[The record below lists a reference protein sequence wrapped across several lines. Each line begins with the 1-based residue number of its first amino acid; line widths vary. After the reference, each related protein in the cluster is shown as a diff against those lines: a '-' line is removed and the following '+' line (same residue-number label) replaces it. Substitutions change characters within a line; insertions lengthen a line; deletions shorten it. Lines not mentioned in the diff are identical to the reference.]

1 MKPQLMRSATDRY
14 IGGVCGGIAQTY
26 GLDPALVRLIA
37 LLLLLLPGP
46 GVLVYIV
53 MWIIMPLG
61 Y

>member
-1 MKPQLMRSATDRY
+1 MKPRLTRSATDRY

-26 GLDPALVRLIA
+26 DLDPSLVRLIA

-46 GVLVYIV
+46 GVLVYLI
-53 MWIIMPLG
+53 MWVIMPLG

>member
-1 MKPQLMRSATDRY
+1 MKPQLRRSATDRY

-46 GVLVYIV
+46 GVLIYII